1 MKKKKN
7 IAIAK
12 IIFPVS
18 LVKCHRIGKRINM
31 QILSG
36 PIYTVFKNTPNKT
49 IKKCLLWGSNSRSR
63 DCESRDSLTE

>member
-1 MKKKKN
+1 MKKN

-18 LVKCHRIGKRINM
+18 LVKCHRIGKRRCNINM

-49 IKKCLLWGSNSRSR
+49 IKKKIAYCLDRTH
-63 DCESRDSLTE
+63 DPAIASLVIH